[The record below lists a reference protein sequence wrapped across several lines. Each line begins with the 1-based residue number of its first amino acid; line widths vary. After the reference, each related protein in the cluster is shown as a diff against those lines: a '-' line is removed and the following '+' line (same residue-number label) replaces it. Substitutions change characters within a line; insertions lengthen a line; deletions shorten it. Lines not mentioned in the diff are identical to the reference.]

1 MVWCKANHSVIQRD
15 RSVNM
20 VQMRAFIDMWLF
32 VAIVA
37 CCHSTLATGSLDGT
51 VRLWDIATR
60 IPTRCITIAPYEDS
74 AMMTSG
80 PSSSSA
86 GGSGGG
92 GSGGGGGIGSTIEPG
107 ANNNNSNN
115 SSSNSNNSSSNST
128 SGGGSKAS
136 LLGKLPSVLDD
147 RQSLIDE
154 MIVETSIAH
163 APDST
168 TSEAHGS
175 KRGEA
180 QRTWPIFGLSA
191 SPNGLLLAA
200 IAKYE
205 PTLSAFDAQVID

>member
-1 MVWCKANHSVIQRD
+1 
-15 RSVNM
+15 
-20 VQMRAFIDMWLF
+20 
-32 VAIVA
+32 
-37 CCHSTLATGSLDGT
+37 
-51 VRLWDIATR
+51 
-60 IPTRCITIAPYEDS
+60 
-74 AMMTSG
+74 MMTSG

-92 GSGGGGGIGSTIEPG
+92 GGGSGGGGGIGSTIETG

-115 SSSNSNNSSSNST
+115 SSSNSNNSNNSSSNST

-168 TSEAHGS
+168 TSEAHSS

-205 PTLSAFDAQVID
+205 PTLSAFYAHVIDWLID